1 MNENLV
7 FIRKI
12 KQNGQLGSLL
22 WDVKAKRAWFTPE
35 ILPKSRALRWLMWTV
50 IVSGILVTPYW
61 LFDKMLNLPHFPIH
75 NDFLWWLVLLT
86 SLLLPAGLWWFGRQ
100 KVGYDVAQLQP
111 FERVVSNADAALWTW
126 LIERLWVWTVLFLL
140 PPTVAL
146 FIVLFVV
153 KRDPLDALLIVLH
166 AALFFRRAIPHAI
179 ARVSVSAKRILE
191 G

>member
-50 IVSGILVTPYW
+50 
-61 LFDKMLNLPHFPIH
+61 
-75 NDFLWWLVLLT
+75 
-86 SLLLPAGLWWFGRQ
+86 
-100 KVGYDVAQLQP
+100 
-111 FERVVSNADAALWTW
+111 
-126 LIERLWVWTVLFLL
+126 LFLL

-166 AALFFRRAIPHAI
+166 AALFFRRAIPHAV
-179 ARVSVSAKRILE
+179 ARVSVRAKRILE